1 MIGVTQFAKSGRTN
15 EVRPPPPLRSAP
27 GPPLR
32 QHRAAR
38 PTKRSGYCLV
48 GAPAATSRL
57 HLPRP
62 LRPIRPHCRQA
73 TGTAA
78 ARWRS
83 PTMAWMDEYCR
94 GVGGVGEGWRNKGTT
109 GRKFVLWANWRWIA
123 AIVYYDVAPVTHARL
138 DVNAKRKWSHWRT
151 LNRGLS
157 GDVIL
162 NVNST
167 SPAAMHHFHF
177 ISPFISFSQNTL
189 PLDKMPFLICNRA
202 VCWVFHERLPE
213 AAVALCS
220 HKAVMCVCN
229 ISTLKLEAV

>member
-32 QHRAAR
+32 QRRAAR

-138 DVNAKRKWSHWRT
+138 DANAKRKWSADGPWTEAWVEMLYLMLIAPLQPRCIIFTSSAPSSLFHRT
-151 LNRGLS
+151 
-157 GDVIL
+157 
-162 NVNST
+162 
-167 SPAAMHHFHF
+167 HCH
-177 ISPFISFSQNTL
+177 
-189 PLDKMPFLICNRA
+189 
-202 VCWVFHERLPE
+202 
-213 AAVALCS
+213 
-220 HKAVMCVCN
+220 
-229 ISTLKLEAV
+229 